1 MKRFSQIGSSFLKK
15 SIKKLDIYFLMLYN
29 IAVKKQKRVPK

>member
-1 MKRFSQIGSSFLKK
+1 MKRFSQSNSSFLKK
-15 SIKKLDIYFLMLYN
+15 SIKKLDICFLMLYN